1 MPSVRIAPSLLAS
14 DFSQLDRQIAA
25 AEAGGADWLH
35 IDVMDGSFVP
45 NITIGPP
52 VIRAIRRCTK
62 LPLDTHLMIRD
73 PDRYLEVFREAGADV
88 LTVHQEACIHLDRT
102 VARIKELGAKAGV
115 ALNPATPVELL
126 GDILPAVDLVLIMSV
141 NPGFG
146 GQSFIPNTL
155 GRLRRMKSLI
165 ATMGR
170 SVEIEVDGGI
180 DTTTAASVVQAGAT
194 MLVAGTAVFRQSDI
208 GKAIQS
214 LRNAA
219 QK

>member
-73 PDRYLEVFREAGADV
+73 PDRFLEVFREAGADV
-88 LTVHQEACIHLDRT
+88 LTVHQEACIHLDRS

-155 GRLRRMKSLI
+155 GRLRRMKGLI
-165 ATMGR
+165 ATVGR

-180 DTTTAASVVQAGAT
+180 DATTAAAVVQAGAT
-194 MLVAGTAVFRQSDI
+194 MLVAGTAVFRQPDI